1 MKKIIDIFYTKN
13 DASKP
18 LYVSAINYLIVIIL
32 FTLMLIFSYNHI
44 MALNILEDE
53 TVIGRFLENIY
64 KLYEYKNSIISGFML
79 TIYIS
84 LAALLGSLLL
94 GLLGAMS
101 QISKIQILH
110 YIGKFYVDIVRGTP
124 LLVQIIAIYYFIG
137 VFFQLNNKF
146 IAGVLILSIFEG
158 AYISEIIRSG
168 IESISKTQLETARSL
183 SFTVRQT
190 YIYIIFPQVI
200 RRILPPLSGQ
210 FVSLIKDSSLLS
222 IIALS
227 EFTLSVQ
234 NVAAINFNFTEGYI
248 LLGLG
253 YLILTFF
260 ISRLSKYLEARFL
273 YDT

>member
-1 MKKIIDIFYTKN
+1 MKKIIDVFYTKN

-18 LYVSAINYLIVIIL
+18 LYVAAINYVIVIML
-32 FTLMLIFSYNHI
+32 FTLLLILSYNHI
-44 MALNILEDE
+44 MALNILENE

-64 KLYEYKNSIISGFML
+64 KLYEYKNSIISGFLL

-84 LAALLGSLLL
+84 LVALFGSLLL
-94 GLLGAMS
+94 GLLGAMA
-101 QISKIQILH
+101 QISKIQMFH

-146 IAGVLILSIFEG
+146 VAGVLILSIFEG

-183 SFTVRQT
+183 SLTVRQT

-248 LLGLG
+248 LLGFG